1 MSIPSL
7 EADAVLV
14 ALGGLF
20 IVGEILPP
28 LTCGP
33 NADFIWNIDLGLTA
47 IFKEQSF
54 LGIMLALGT
63 SFMVSGYSL
72 VDGMGVRLTENA
84 LSYIVWLFIIEAIA
98 IIAIFAPR
106 RDRLRML
113 TRRQIW
119 TGIIGGV
126 MASIAYGLVLI
137 AKTHAPIAMVSA
149 LRETSVVFASLIGLI
164 VFGEG
169 PARPRLMAAIIVAS
183 GIVALSLV

>member
-1 MSIPSL
+1 MLISF
-7 EADAVLV
+7 
-14 ALGGLF
+14 G
-20 IVGEILPP
+20 ILI
-28 LTCGP
+28 L
-33 NADFIWNIDLGLTA
+33 AWTA

-98 IIAIFAPR
+98 IIAILR
-106 RDRLRML
+106 RAETVFGCSRDG
-113 TRRQIW
+113 RRA
-119 TGIIGGV
+119 GIIGGV

-149 LRETSVVFASLIGLI
+149 LRETSVVLLH
-164 VFGEG
+164 
-169 PARPRLMAAIIVAS
+169 
-183 GIVALSLV
+183 